1 MFWVV
6 VVLGGFGR
14 QPFTRLRLR
23 LWFASQALF
32 AAALRL
38 LLSRLR
44 GVEVA
49 TGSEVLWCIDW
60 PSCGGTPSMCRATGA
75 QPAICLGQC
84 MGMK

>member
-14 QPFTRLRLR
+14 QPFTRLRLG

-49 TGSEVLWCIDW
+49 TDLRC
-60 PSCGGTPSMCRATGA
+60 CGASTGQAAAEHRACAVPRELNRRYVWVNAWG
-75 QPAICLGQC
+75 
-84 MGMK
+84 